1 MSSKLIVIIL
11 SYTVSKFPYFLRH
24 SVYDHT
30 CVLVVFQWSFGVTL
44 WELMTLAH
52 QPYADVDPF
61 EMVTYLL
68 HGYRMCQPVHC
79 PNELYVVTF

>member
-1 MSSKLIVIIL
+1 MAPS
-11 SYTVSKFPYFLRH
+11 SYTSAFHKNCSIVTL
-24 SVYDHT
+24 
-30 CVLVVFQWSFGVTL
+30 QWAFGVTL
-44 WELMTLAH
+44 WELMTLGQ

-79 PNELYVVTF
+79 PNEL

>member
-1 MSSKLIVIIL
+1 V
-11 SYTVSKFPYFLRH
+11 
-24 SVYDHT
+24 
-30 CVLVVFQWSFGVTL
+30 QWAFGVTL
-44 WELMTLAH
+44 WELMTLGQ

-79 PNELYVVTF
+79 PNELLVHDLLICIVFTYLFIYVSFIYLWHLAFTL